1 MALLSLYAVNYWI
14 VLAVLWALSWLM
26 ISTYRYPSFKDV
38 GITRTQA
45 LFMVAVLIGAVIFLR
60 WNASA
65 FFMAPLIIYM
75 LVGIKN
81 RWLDWWQDYRKAR
94 AKVL

>member
-1 MALLSLYAVNYWI
+1 
-14 VLAVLWALSWLM
+14 
-26 ISTYRYPSFKDV
+26 
-38 GITRTQA
+38 
-45 LFMVAVLIGAVIFLR
+45 MVAVLIGAVIFLR

-94 AKVL
+94 AKVS